1 MGKTLF
7 SIKLSTFQIIIAGFF
22 GLIVLGSLLLM
33 LPFASRAEGAASLS
47 DALFTSCSA
56 VCVTG
61 LVVRDTA
68 TYWTLFG
75 QIVILVLIQIGGL
88 GIVTVAAFTAM
99 ISGRKIGLL
108 ERSILQDSLSA
119 HQLGGVVKMTGFI
132 FKVAFSAE
140 LIGALLVLPSFFK
153 AFGTDGIFVS
163 VFHSVSAFCNAG
175 FDILGSH
182 TGEFSSL
189 TAFSSDLLV
198 VIPTCLLITA
208 GGIGFL
214 TWEDMATHKFN
225 IKRYRM
231 QSKTIL
237 TAGVFLV
244 LAPMVLL
251 FFTDFSGM
259 PFRERIC
266 LALFQS
272 VTPRTAGFNTA
283 DLTKMTGPGLL
294 ITGMLMLIGGAPGS
308 TAGGMKTTTAA
319 VLFNNSLSVIRRKKT
334 VRMFS
339 RRVEDSAV
347 KTAAALLLMYLTLV
361 TAGAIIISI
370 AEGLPLRDC
379 LFETASAIGTVGL
392 TLGITPGLGGL
403 SRTVLEILMFFGRV
417 GGLTIMY
424 AAISSRETEVSQ
436 YPVEKITVG

>member
-1 MGKTLF
+1 MPKQKTNSDELHMT
-7 SIKLSTFQIIIAGFF
+7 KEGRKA
-22 GLIVLGSLLLM
+22 
-33 LPFASRAEGAASLS
+33 AKAEKRRLRR
-47 DALFTSCSA
+47 SA
-56 VCVTG
+56 WADEDLREIDICKGVTIDRS
-61 LVVRDTA
+61 V
-68 TYWTLFG
+68 Y
-75 QIVILVLIQIGGL
+75 QIGENRYITL
-88 GIVTVAAFTAM
+88 I
-99 ISGRKIGLL
+99 IK
-108 ERSILQDSLSA
+108 
-119 HQLGGVVKMTGFI
+119 GFI
-132 FKVAFSAE
+132 VY
-140 LIGALLVLPSFFK
+140 
-153 AFGTDGIFVS
+153 
-163 VFHSVSAFCNAG
+163 
-175 FDILGSH
+175 
-182 TGEFSSL
+182 
-189 TAFSSDLLV
+189 
-198 VIPTCLLITA
+198 LITA

-237 TAGVFLV
+237 TAGVFMV

-319 VLFNNSLSVIRRKKT
+319 VLFNNSLSVIRRKKA

>member
-7 SIKLSTFQIIIAGFF
+7 GIKLSTFQIIIAGFF
-22 GLIVLGSLLLM
+22 GLIVLGTLLLM
-33 LPFASRAEGAASLS
+33 LPFASSAEGSATFS
-47 DALFTSCSA
+47 DAFFTSCSA

-132 FKVAFSAE
+132 FKIAFSAE
-140 LIGALLVLPSFFK
+140 FLGALLVLPSFLK
-153 AFGTDGIFVS
+153 AFGPDGIFVS
-163 VFHSVSAFCNAG
+163 IFHSVSAFCNAG
-175 FDILGSH
+175 FDILGSR

-214 TWEDMATHKFN
+214 TWEDMAANKFHF
-225 IKRYRM
+225 KRYRM

-237 TAGVFLV
+237 TAGAVLV
-244 LAPMVLL
+244 LVPAVLL
-251 FFTDFSGM
+251 FFTDFTGA
-259 PFRERIC
+259 PFKERIC

-283 DLTKMTGPGLL
+283 DLSKMTGPGLL
-294 ITGMLMLIGGAPGS
+294 VTGMLMLIGGAPGS

-319 VLFNNSLSVIRRKKT
+319 VLFTNAVSVIRRKKA
-334 VRMFS
+334 VRMFN
-339 RRVEDSAV
+339 RKVEDSAV

-417 GGLTIMY
+417 GGLTLMY
-424 AAISSRETEVSQ
+424 AAISSRETEVAQ
-436 YPVEKITVG
+436 YPAEKITVG